1 MDDPPY
7 LSVGTGVS
15 AKYKGAF
22 CEAKVSK
29 VIRIVKCKVNNKRNF
44 LLYPYFDIYL
54 FQVTYKMG
62 LGNATLSDEQIKG
75 TLRVGQLVQAKHPD
89 RKELVEA
96 TITKIQ
102 DCSQY
107 TVGKKNYKILWL
119 LHTYISFYVQYN
131 NRFDLTMF

>member
-1 MDDPPY
+1 M
-7 LSVGTGVS
+7 S

-29 VIRIVKCKVNNKRNF
+29 VIRIVKCKVGIKNKVF
-44 LLYPYFDIYL
+44 FGSYDID
-54 FQVTYKMG
+54 FIQVTYKMG

-75 TLRVGQLVQAKHPD
+75 TLRVGQVVQAKHPD

-107 TVGKKNYKILWL
+107 TVGKLIG
-119 LHTYISFYVQYN
+119 
-131 NRFDLTMF
+131 LTG